1 MKQYIK
7 NEEIFDLPIVI
18 INEDG
23 SKTSNKT
30 VGNFNTRIK

>member
-18 INEDG
+18 TNEDG
-23 SKTSNKT
+23 SKTITNDETKI
-30 VGNFNTRIK
+30 FRC